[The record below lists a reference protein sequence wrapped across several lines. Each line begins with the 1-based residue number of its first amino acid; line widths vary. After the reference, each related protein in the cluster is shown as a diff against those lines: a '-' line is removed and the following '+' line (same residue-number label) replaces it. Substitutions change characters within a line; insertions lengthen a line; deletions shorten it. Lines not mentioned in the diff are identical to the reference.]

1 MQLGMIGL
9 GRMGANIVRRL
20 MRAGHECVVFD
31 RDPAP
36 GARLAEEGA
45 EAASDL
51 ADFVRALEPPRLRHV
66 RRCAGDIFQPV
77 RRGSRVPGGGLCQG
91 SVSNMCPSDIKKVV

>member
-20 MRAGHECVVFD
+20 LQQGHAAVVFD

-36 GARLAEEGA
+36 GLALTREGA
-45 EAASDL
+45 VAASSL
-51 ADFVRALEPPRLRHV
+51 ADVVSKMTSAVHPLGNRDCLGRELRLRV
-66 RRCAGDIFQPV
+66 
-77 RRGSRVPGGGLCQG
+77 
-91 SVSNMCPSDIKKVV
+91 